1 MINRFVLNE
10 VSYFGPGAR
19 EVLPQEIKRLGLN
32 KAFVATDKDLLKF
45 GVADKVL
52 KVLEA
57 ANIPYEVFSEIKP
70 NPTVSNVNAGVQAFA
85 NSGADFILAIGGG
98 SSIDTSKAIGI
109 ITNNPEF
116 ADVVSLEGVAPTKKK
131 AVPIIALP
139 TTAGTAAEVTINYVI
154 TDEVNEKKMVCVD
167 PNDIPAIAIVDAE
180 LMYTLPKS
188 LTASTG
194 LDALTHAIEGL
205 ITKGAWEMSDMF
217 EIKAIE
223 MIARY
228 LETAVNEPNNVEAR
242 NGMAV
247 AQYIAG
253 MAFSNVG
260 LGVVHGMAHP
270 LGAIFDVPH
279 GVANALLLPTI
290 MEFNAPAALDKYV
303 DIAKAMKVYKDGM
316 TKEDAAQAA
325 CDAVRQLSIRVGIP
339 QHLTEIGI
347 KESDLPKLAK
357 SAFADVCTP
366 GNPRE
371 VTEEII
377 LELYKQVL

>member
-1 MINRFVLNE
+1 MYRIVLNE
-10 VSYFGPGAR
+10 TSYFGAGCRSVIAN
-19 EVLPQEIKRLGLN
+19 EVAKRGFK
-32 KAFVATDKDLLKF
+32 KAFFVTDKDLIKF
-45 GVADKVL
+45 GVAEKIEQVL
-52 KVLEA
+52 NG
-57 ANIPYEVFSEIKP
+57 ANIPYEIYSDVKA
-70 NPTVSNVNAGVQAFA
+70 NPTIGNVQRGVEAYKA
-85 NSGADFILAIGGG
+85 SGADFIIALGGG
-98 SSIDTSKAIGI
+98 SSIDTAKAVGI
-109 ITNNPEF
+109 IVNNPEF
-116 ADVVSLEGVAPTKKK
+116 ADVRSLEGVAPTKHR
-131 AVPIIALP
+131 AVPTFAIP

-154 TDEVNEKKMVCVD
+154 TDEEAKKKMVCVD

-188 LTASTG
+188 LTAATG

-228 LETAVNEPNNVEAR
+228 LETAVFEPTNAEAR

-270 LGAIFDVPH
+270 LGAIFDIPH

-290 MEFNAPAALDKYV
+290 MEYNMPAALPKYV
-303 DIAKAMKVYKDGM
+303 DIAKAMNVYKDGM
-316 TKEDAAQAA
+316 TQEEAAQAA
-325 CDAVRQLSIRVGIP
+325 CDAVKALAIKVGIP
-339 QHLTEIGI
+339 QHLSELGI
-347 KESDLPKLAK
+347 KEEDLPRLAA
-357 SAFADVCTP
+357 SAIADVCTP

-377 LELYKQVL
+377 LELYKKVY

>member
-1 MINRFVLNE
+1 MIHRFVLNE

-19 EVLPQEIKRLGLN
+19 EVLPQEVKRLGFT
-32 KAFVATDKDLLKF
+32 KAFVATDKDLIKF
-45 GVADKVL
+45 GVAN
-52 KVLEA
+52 KVLEVLEQ
-57 ANIPYEVFSEIKP
+57 ANIPYVVFSEIKP
-70 NPTVSNVNAGVQAFA
+70 NPTVSNVKAGVKAFA
-85 NSGADFILAIGGG
+85 ESGADFILAIGGG

-116 ADVVSLEGVAPTKKK
+116 SDVLSLEGVAPTKKK
-131 AVPIIALP
+131 SVPIIAMP

-154 TDEVNEKKMVCVD
+154 TDEENQKKMVCVD
-167 PNDIPAIAIVDAE
+167 PNDIPAVAIVDAE

-205 ITKGAWEMSDMF
+205 ITKGAWVMSDMF

-228 LETAVNEPNNVEAR
+228 LETAVFDPTNTEAR

-270 LGAIFDVPH
+270 LGAIFDIPH

-303 DIAKAMKVYKDGM
+303 DIAKAMSVYKEGM
-316 TKEDAAQAA
+316 SKEEAAQAA
-325 CDAVRQLSIRVGIP
+325 VEAVKALSIKVGIP
-339 QHLTEIGI
+339 QHLSELGI
-347 KESDLPKLAK
+347 KEEDLPKLAA
-357 SAFADVCTP
+357 SAFKDVCTP

-377 LELYKQVL
+377 LDLYKKVL